1 MTMVVFKPF
10 APYMPKH
17 PEDVAADPYDI
28 VSVEQARLDVEQ
40 RPDSFLAVDKPE
52 LFMADMPLEAW
63 GQRARHELERLYE
76 SELTER
82 TNGFYVYRLTDQGRV
97 QTGLVATFSVAD
109 YEAGRIKIHE
119 HTRAV
124 KERERVE
131 HVSATKAHTGPILM
145 SHAPDEG
152 LRRIL
157 DDATTGEPLF
167 AFTDSQ
173 GVVHEGYA
181 VPSKH
186 QARVIM
192 LGANIPAIYIADGHH
207 RAKAAAVVAR
217 SPLHEGESKQ
227 ERDHFLGV
235 LFPSDELTI
244 LPYHRVLQDVAPEE
258 VAALLDG
265 LSFSYEIEAAEN
277 VFVPTE
283 RAMFGLAFRDKHYKL
298 TKRQD
303 VEALA
308 VATLQ
313 RDILEPYFRVE
324 DVRTDERIDFVGGK
338 DAIERLEALA
348 SRQDV
353 VILTC
358 HATAMEELMRVADEA
373 GQMPPK
379 STWFEPK
386 LKSGLFIHRFD

>member
-1 MTMVVFKPF
+1 MVVFKPF
-10 APYMPKH
+10 APYMPTH
-17 PEDVAADPYDI
+17 PENVAADPYDI
-28 VSVEQARLDVEQ
+28 VSVEQAREDVKQ
-40 RPDSFLAVDKPE
+40 RPDSFLTVDKPE
-52 LFMADMPLEAW
+52 VFTADMPLETW

-82 TNGFYVYRLTDQGRV
+82 THGFYVYRLTDQGRV
-97 QTGLVATFSVAD
+97 QTGLVATFSVTD

-157 DDATTGEPLF
+157 DDATTGEALF
-167 AFTDSQ
+167 AFTDRQ

-192 LGANIPAIYIADGHH
+192 IGASIPAIYIADGHH
-207 RAKAAAVVAR
+207 RAKAAAVVAQ
-217 SPLHEGESKQ
+217 SPIHEGESKQ

-244 LPYHRVLQDVAPEE
+244 LPYHRILNQVAPEE
-258 VAALLDG
+258 VMTLLDG
-265 LSFSYEIEAAEN
+265 LAFSYDIEPVDELH
-277 VFVPTE
+277 VPNE
-283 RAMFGLAFRDKHYKL
+283 RGTFGLSYRGEHHVLK
-298 TKRQD
+298 KRQTTT
-303 VEALA
+303 ALD

-313 RDILEPYFRVE
+313 RDVLEPYFHVT
-324 DVRTDERIDFVGGK
+324 DVRIDHRIDFIGGK
-338 DAIERLEALA
+338 DAPSRLA
-348 SRQDV
+348 SLAEQDDV
-353 VILTC
+353 VVLTC
-358 HATAMEELMRVADEA
+358 HATAMDELMRVADER